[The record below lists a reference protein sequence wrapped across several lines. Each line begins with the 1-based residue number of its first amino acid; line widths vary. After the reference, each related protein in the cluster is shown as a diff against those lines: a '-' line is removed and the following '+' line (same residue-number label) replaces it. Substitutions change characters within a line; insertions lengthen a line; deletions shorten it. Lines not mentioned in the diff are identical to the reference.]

1 MLDTI
6 ARRTGIQYI
15 IIWRPSF
22 CYAVLLVVYG
32 EGISCKVGK
41 ANSRGVEIK
50 SSSIDDSS

>member
-6 ARRTGIQYI
+6 ARRTGIQFI